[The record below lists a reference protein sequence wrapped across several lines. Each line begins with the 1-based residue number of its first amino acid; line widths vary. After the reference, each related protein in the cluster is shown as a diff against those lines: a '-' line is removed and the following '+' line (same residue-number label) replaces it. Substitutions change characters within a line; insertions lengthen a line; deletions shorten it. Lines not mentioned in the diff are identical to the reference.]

1 MKSRMLTSI
10 FFLFFFCFQALM
22 SSANAQTTP
31 VDTNNMSDKKGCIA
45 PKIAIIDPS
54 GTATNVPNTSPAP
67 PFSYSAICQKDYRI
81 CAKFA
86 CANGLAPTYVATVTD
101 KDGVTASYTGTGASF
116 CFNHQFNKEGV
127 HVVTLHFFCGNVCCY
142 SVTFYVYVCD
152 CPCNCEGGK
161 LNHINF
167 SAPNWH
173 AMPIECGKGYEFCHN
188 NQVSFNVGYDCAGD
202 CDATYEYLVN
212 GVSTASGS
220 GNAFSQALPTVPGTY
235 VIAIIIRCGKTV
247 CYECKFEV
255 KIVDCN
261 PVDCCGKWENL
272 PDLIGT
278 GIKYEDVCGKGFE
291 LKCGKFQLIGN
302 YLCKDTCKATYDVTL
317 YPAVGAPI
325 VITTNDPTLNEVLN
339 FTSNGAYSVTVV
351 VKCGGKI
358 CDKCVFKFQVFGC
371 GCECPAQGE
380 GWKKIQLS
388 MTGAVTSVK
397 CGETISAKCNQMYYI
412 DAVYNCVGN
421 GDCAKI
427 KGFVTAPDGT
437 LTNFSGSGSVAV
449 PYTFTQSGLYSL
461 FLQPYCDGKPCPP
474 CRFFIK
480 VDCAPVDCCG
490 QWEKKPAMSGNG
502 AIFPELCGLGFD
514 LKCGKYTLTGVYICK
529 APCKATYDITVTS
542 ASGAIVYSSLNDATL
557 NEVIG
562 FATNGGYLV
571 QIVVKCGG
579 KECAKCAFKVS
590 VQGCLSV
597 DPDIDKNTGLPQ
609 GQLRAFPNPTTGQ
622 LNLDLP
628 TSTASY
634 QLVLRDLTGKT
645 VLHKQNGSNRES
657 LSLENLPN
665 GTYFLEA
672 ISAENRYK
680 TLVVKQ

>member
-1 MKSRMLTSI
+1 MKSRIITRLLLI
-10 FFLFFFCFQALM
+10 VFLCIQGLVNASF
-22 SSANAQTTP
+22 AQTTTA
-31 VDTNNMSDKKGCIA
+31 DTLSMGDKKTCIP

-67 PFSYSAICQKDYRI
+67 PFSYAANCQTDYRI

-86 CANGLAPTYVATVTD
+86 CATGLAPTYIATVTD
-101 KDGVTASYTGTGASF
+101 KDGVTASYTGAGASF

-142 SVTFYVYVCD
+142 SVTFYVYVCS
-152 CPCNCEGGK
+152 CPCSCEGGK
-161 LNHINF
+161 LDYINF

-173 AMPIECGKGYEFCHN
+173 AMKIECGQTYEFCSN
-188 NQVSFNVGYDCAGD
+188 NQVTFNAGYDCPGD
-202 CDATYEYLVN
+202 CQAKYEYLVN
-212 GVSTASGS
+212 GVTTATGS
-220 GNAFSQALPTVPGTY
+220 GNAFSQALPNVPGTY
-235 VIAIIIRCGKTV
+235 VIAIIIRCGDKI
-247 CYECKFEV
+247 CYECKFIV
-255 KIVDCN
+255 KIVNCE

-272 PDLIGT
+272 PDLIGN

-325 VITTNDPTLNEVLN
+325 VITANDNTLNEVLN
-339 FTSNGAYSVTVV
+339 FTANGAYSVTVV
-351 VKCGGKI
+351 VKCGGKV
-358 CDKCVFKFQVFGC
+358 CEKCVFKFQVFGC
-371 GCECPAQGE
+371 ACECPAQGE
-380 GWKKIQLS
+380 GWQKIQINLGGS
-388 MTGAVTSVK
+388 ITPVK
-397 CGETISAKCNQMYYI
+397 CGETIAAKCNQAYYI
-412 DAVYNCVGN
+412 EAMYQCIGN
-421 GDCAKI
+421 GNCAAI
-427 KGFVTAPDGT
+427 KGFVSAPDGT
-437 LTNFSGSGSVAV
+437 ITNFSGAGSVAV
-449 PYTFTQSGLYSL
+449 PYNFTQSGLYTV

-480 VDCAPVDCCG
+480 VECPPVDCCG
-490 QWEKKPAMSGNG
+490 QWEKKPALSGNG

-514 LKCGKYTLTGVYICK
+514 LKCGKYNLSGLYLCK
-529 APCKATYDITVTS
+529 APCQATYDITVTS
-542 ASGAIVYSSLNDATL
+542 ASGAVVYSSLNDATL
-557 NEVIG
+557 NETIG
-562 FATNGGYLV
+562 FGNNGVFLV
-571 QIVVKCGG
+571 QIIVKCGG
-579 KECAKCAFKVS
+579 KECARCEFKVNI
-590 VQGCLSV
+590 QGCV
-597 DPDIDKNTGLPQ
+597 GVPTDINKSNSLPQ

-628 TSTASY
+628 VSSAAY
-634 QLVLRDLTGKT
+634 QFVLRDLTGKT

-657 LSLENLPN
+657 LNLDELPN